1 MEAVKSAQR
10 ALQILELLTQR
21 EGPMSF
27 TDVRDALDLPRS
39 SLHGLL
45 TTMSESG
52 WLAYD
57 DTSRTYSLGI
67 RTLEAGNAYTRSL
80 TLPSR
85 AQPRMTAIRDQLH
98 ETVQLSVLDGRF
110 NVYVAKVDGLQPLR
124 LASEVGRR
132 LPAHATGLGKA
143 MLAFLSTEE
152 LQRRFDGVQ
161 LERFTAKTVRDL
173 EELRRVLAKIRSVGY
188 AADNGEYSEGVSCIA
203 VPIRDGSGDVVAAM
217 SVSAPSFRFDR
228 DGRRRALTLLLDAS
242 REISR
247 ELGYDIDFTAAGR

>member
-1 MEAVKSAQR
+1 METVKSAQR

-45 TTMSESG
+45 TTMSDSG

-57 DTSRTYSLGI
+57 DASHTYTLGI

-80 TLPSR
+80 TLPTR
-85 AQPRMTAIRDQLH
+85 ALPRMTAIRDQLH

-143 MLAFLSTEE
+143 MLAFLPAEDLESRFAGVE
-152 LQRRFDGVQ
+152 LEQ
-161 LERFTAKTVRDL
+161 FTAKTVRDL
-173 EELRRVLAKIRSVGY
+173 AELRDVLAKVRSVGY
-188 AADNGEYSEGVSCIA
+188 AADNGEYSDGVSCIA
-203 VPIRDGSGDVVAAM
+203 VPLRDGTGDVVAAM
-217 SVSAPSFRFDR
+217 SVSAPTFRFDR
-228 DGRRRALTLLLDAS
+228 DRRRQALALLLDAS

-247 ELGYDIDFTAAGR
+247 ELGYDVDFVAALR